1 MKTILSFFTLITL
14 LVFTYSALS
23 TSSVDEEIQKIQ
35 KAYENIRDIKGNFV
49 QKSYIKDL
57 KRTDTYRGQF
67 FIKIPKKLKWEYK
80 GEVPQEIFVNNDEI
94 IVYQQKEKQAFKGKF
109 DWKTYGQAPIALL
122 SGFGRIQE
130 EFSLSKNDGYLLLKP
145 KNPMGS
151 ITSIEIET
159 SKDEFPI
166 SSFIIKDSHL
176 NKIEIT
182 LRNVKVNTG
191 LTDGLFKPSLP
202 ESIKIYEHNFGD

>member
-191 LTDGLFKPSLP
+191 LTDGLFKPFLP
-202 ESIKIYEHNFGD
+202 ESIKIYEHNFGN

>member
-23 TSSVDEEIQKIQ
+23 ASSVDEEIQKIQ
-35 KAYENIRDIKGNFV
+35 KVYENVRDIKGNFV

-80 GEVPQEIFVNNDEI
+80 GEAPQEIFVNNDEI
-94 IVYQQKEKQAFKGKF
+94 IVYQKKEKQAFKGKF

>member
-1 MKTILSFFTLITL
+1 MKTILSFFTLLTL

-23 TSSVDEEIQKIQ
+23 ASSVDEEIQKIQ

-80 GEVPQEIFVNNDEI
+80 GEAPQEIFVNNDEI
-94 IVYQQKEKQAFKGKF
+94 IVYQKKEKQAFKGKF

-130 EFSLSKNDGYLLLKP
+130 EFSLSKNGGYLLLKP

-166 SSFIIKDSHL
+166 SSFIIKDSHS

-182 LRNVKVNTG
+182 LRDVKVNTG
-191 LTDGLFKPSLP
+191 LTDGLFKLSLP

>member
-23 TSSVDEEIQKIQ
+23 ASSVDEEIQKIQ

-191 LTDGLFKPSLP
+191 LTDGLFKPFLP
-202 ESIKIYEHNFGD
+202 ESIKIYEHNFGN

>member
-1 MKTILSFFTLITL
+1 MKTVLSFFSLITL
-14 LVFTYSALS
+14 PIFTCSALS
-23 TSSVDEEIQKIQ
+23 ASSLDEKIQKIQ

-67 FIKIPKKLKWEYK
+67 FIKMPQKFRWEYK
-80 GEVPQEIFVNNDEI
+80 GKAYQEVIINNDEI
-94 IVYQQKEKQAFKGKF
+94 IVYQKKERQAFRGKF
-109 DWKTYGQAPIALL
+109 DRNTYGQAPIALL

-130 EFSLSKNDGYLLLKP
+130 EFSLSENDGYLLLKP
-145 KNPMGS
+145 KNQMGS
-151 ITSIEIET
+151 IISIEIET

-166 SSFIIKDSHL
+166 SSFIIKDSHS

-182 LRNVKVNTG
+182 LRDIKVNTG
-191 LTDGLFKPSLP
+191 LTDGLFNLSLQ
-202 ESIKIYEHNFGD
+202 EGIKIYEHNFGD